1 MNSDMISRLPLYQR
15 TAEPVWGRSGYDFNR
30 SPPPLQ
36 GAIVPPYSTAVIHS
50 TVKAPTESDIY
61 RVGVYGWRKRCL
73 YCFICALTVAVVLNL
88 ALTVWIIS
96 VLDISTTGMGTMRIE
111 DDSIRIMGEAQF
123 DRPVHFT
130 ELSTADNEALTID
143 SYRGVFIKARNI
155 SGYQTAMLNMFQDGR
170 MEAVCDRFEI
180 YDNARKLLFFAESNE
195 IGLKLENLRILA
207 RISDEGGSVFE
218 GAIQT
223 ALIRPE
229 SDSPLS
235 LESPTRNLNLEAG
248 QDIEVTSAAGEI
260 QLSSLLD
267 ITINSKQGEI
277 RLESSS
283 IVMPSLPKTD
293 ARGNAQYQLC
303 ICQNG
308 LLFMA
313 VVGADCRADR
323 GVCS

>member
-1 MNSDMISRLPLYQR
+1 MNTDMVNRIPLYQR
-15 TAEPVWGRSGYDFNR
+15 TSEPVWDRGGYDFHR

-36 GAIVPPYSTAVIHS
+36 GAT
-50 TVKAPTESDIY
+50 
-61 RVGVYGWRKRCL
+61 GWRLWLAKAMLVLFHLRTYRCRRIKL
-73 YCFICALTVAVVLNL
+73 
-88 ALTVWIIS
+88 S
-96 VLDISTTGMGTMRIE
+96 VNCMDYTGMGTMRIE

-123 DRPVHFT
+123 DRPVHFA

-143 SYRGVFIKARNI
+143 SYRGVFIKARNT
-155 SGYQTAMLNMFQDGR
+155 SGYETSMLNMFQDGR

-180 YDNARKLLFFAESNE
+180 YDNSRKLLFFAEPNE
-195 IGLKLENLRILA
+195 IGFKLENLRIL
-207 RISDEGGSVFE
+207 DDGGSVFE

-235 LESPTRNLNLEAG
+235 LESPTRSLNLEAG
-248 QDIEVTSAAGEI
+248 QDIEITSAAGEI

-277 RLESSS
+277 RLESNT
-283 IVMPSLPKTD
+283 IVLSGLPRSE

-303 ICQNG
+303 MCQNG

-323 GVCS
+323 GICN

>member
-1 MNSDMISRLPLYQR
+1 MNTDVTSRLPLYQR
-15 TAEPVWGRSGYDFNR
+15 TAEPVWGRSGYDFHR

-36 GAIVPPYSTAVIHS
+36 GATVPPYSTAVIHS
-50 TVKAPTESDIY
+50 AVKPPTESDIY

-73 YCFICALTVAVVLNL
+73 YCFICALTVAVLLNL
-88 ALTVWIIS
+88 ALTVWIMS

-111 DDSIRIMGEAQF
+111 DDSIRVMGEAQF
-123 DRPVHFT
+123 DLPVHFA

-143 SYRGVFIKARNI
+143 SYRGVFIKARNM

-180 YDNARKLLFFAESNE
+180 YDNSRKLLFFAESNE
-195 IGLKLENLRILA
+195 IGLKLENLRIL
-207 RISDEGGSVFE
+207 DDGGSVFE

-235 LESPTRNLNLEAG
+235 LESPTRSLYLEAG
-248 QDIEVTSAAGEI
+248 QDIEIISAAGEI

-267 ITINSKQGEI
+267 ITINSKQGEV
-277 RLESSS
+277 RLESNS
-283 IVMPSLPKTD
+283 IVMSGLPRSE
-293 ARGNAQYQLC
+293 ARGSAQYQLC
-303 ICQNG
+303 MCQNG

-323 GVCS
+323 GICS